1 MKKNHGFLRIAATGL
16 IAAIFIVASC
26 KEEERLTG
34 QDTQDINEEATTD
47 TYYQDMDDMAGV
59 TMNASSET
67 QLGGS
72 GGRVAA
78 ATTITI
84 KDDDRLNC
92 SGITITITPGAGSTP
107 NNPNGVILV
116 DFGTTGCADNRG
128 NIRTGQ
134 LRFTYTGYKFQVG
147 SVIKVEAINYRV
159 NTVKLEGTRTLTNV
173 TGSTDTSPKF
183 NAVLTGGK
191 ATFPDGSVATR
202 ESNITWQW
210 DRGATIALADDVLT
224 INPASASGTTR
235 GGRSYTVTV
244 LTALKYKRFCG
255 MATEGIKKYVLDG
268 SKEVTIDYGDG
279 ACDKSLTITVNGVT
293 RNISV
298 N

>member
-1 MKKNHGFLRIAATGL
+1 MKKNNGFLKIASMSL
-16 IAAIFIVASC
+16 IGAILIIASC
-26 KEEERLTG
+26 KDEDRVTV
-34 QDTQDINEEATTD
+34 QDTQDISEEATTD

-59 TMNASSET
+59 TMSASSET
-67 QLGGS
+67 QLGT
-72 GGRVAA
+72 GGREAG

-92 SGITITITPGAGSTP
+92 SGITITITPGAGSTKESP
-107 NNPNGVILV
+107 KGVILV
-116 DFGTTGCADNRG
+116 DFGTTGCTDNRG
-128 NIRTGQ
+128 NIRMGQ
-134 LRFTYTGYKFQVG
+134 LKFTYNGYKFQVG
-147 SVIKVEAINYRV
+147 SVITVEAINYSV
-159 NTVKLEGTRTLTNV
+159 NGIKLEGTRTLTNV

-202 ESNITWQW
+202 VSNITWQW
-210 DRGATIALADDVLT
+210 DRGAAGLSDDVLT
-224 INPASASGTTR
+224 INPATASGTTR

-244 LTALKYKRFCG
+244 LEALKYKRFCG
-255 MATEGIKKYVLDG
+255 MAVDGIKKYVLDNG
-268 SKEVTIDYGDG
+268 KEITIDYGDG
-279 ACDKSLTITVNGVT
+279 SCDKSLTITVNGVT